1 MSDWLS
7 DYLDWKADHPELD
20 EVQRATSTVED
31 GLDALFHRLGL
42 STDRATEK

>member
-20 EVQRATSTVED
+20 QASEIEADLAEALAAVRAATS
-31 GLDALFHRLGL
+31 RP
-42 STDRATEK
+42 ATEQ